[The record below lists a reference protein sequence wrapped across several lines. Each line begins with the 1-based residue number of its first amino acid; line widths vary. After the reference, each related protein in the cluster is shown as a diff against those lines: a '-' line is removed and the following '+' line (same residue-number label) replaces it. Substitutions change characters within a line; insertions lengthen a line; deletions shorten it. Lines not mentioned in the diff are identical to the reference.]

1 MVRSIDIFYIMM
13 VIQYY
18 QVSLGDWSQG
28 SHQSSICIMMVIQ
41 YYQGSLGDRSRGSHQ
56 SSIDIFYIITIIQ
69 YYQGSL
75 GGDHKVF
82 TGIKGE

>member
-18 QVSLGDWSQG
+18 QGSLGGRSRG
-28 SHQSSICIMMVIQ
+28 SHQSNIYIMMVIQ
-41 YYQGSLGDRSRGSHQ
+41 YYQGS
-56 SSIDIFYIITIIQ
+56 I
-69 YYQGSL
+69 

>member
-1 MVRSIDIFYIMM
+1 MVRSIDIFY
-13 VIQYY
+13 
-18 QVSLGDWSQG
+18 
-28 SHQSSICIMMVIQ
+28 IMMVIQ